1 MIDYILGFLVDI
13 VLLQSWDDDEV
24 VVDDDTE
31 IDTWGLILN
40 ERLFYGKERL

>member
-13 VLLQSWDDDEV
+13 VLLQSWDDDDE